1 MYFFNLSK
9 RAWWSIFNLSCCSV
23 NFVKFSGN
31 FLKISKPINKP
42 IAGTI
47 DIESRN
53 PIKASGDWVSKLG
66 LFQAIC

>member
-1 MYFFNLSK
+1 
-9 RAWWSIFNLSCCSV
+9 V

-31 FLKISKPINKP
+31 FLKISKLINKP